1 MEPGFC
7 PATNEATMSP
17 APVHDSTTAAAT
29 TTVTAT
35 ATALVWDWPLRVF
48 HWSLVLA
55 VAGSFATHYA
65 GMEWFEW
72 HRRCGYAAAVLVG
85 FRLAWGFL
93 GPRYSRFSSF
103 LRGPR
108 VVIDHLRGLQPYPGA
123 GHNPVGAVSVLAF
136 LGSLAMQVGTGLFA
150 NDEIANAG
158 PFYGWV
164 TQATSNRLTALHDLN
179 SSILLAL
186 IAAHLVAVAWYD
198 GWRRLGLVR
207 AFWTGRKA
215 GAEGIR
221 SSRGGLALVIVVALI
236 LALALAIRAAPE
248 ASVSFF

>member
-1 MEPGFC
+1 MTHT
-7 PATNEATMSP
+7 PAHESAK
-17 APVHDSTTAAAT
+17 
-29 TTVTAT
+29 

-55 VAGSFATHYA
+55 IAGSFATHYA
-65 GMEWFEW
+65 GMEWFDW

-85 FRLAWGFL
+85 FRVVWGFV
-93 GPRYSRFSSF
+93 GPRYSRFTSF

-108 VVIDHLRGLQPYPGA
+108 AVFDYLRGRQPYPSA
-123 GHNPVGAVSVLAF
+123 GHNPLGAASVLVF
-136 LGSLAMQVGTGLFA
+136 LASLALQAGTGLFA

-179 SSILLAL
+179 ASVLLAL
-186 IAAHLVAVAWYD
+186 IAMHLVAIAWYD
-198 GWRRLGLVR
+198 GIRRLGLVR

-215 GAEGIR
+215 GAEGIG
-221 SSRGGLALVIVVALI
+221 SSRGALGLVIAVALI
-236 LALALAIRAAPE
+236 VALALAIRAAPE

>member
-1 MEPGFC
+1 MTLT
-7 PATNEATMSP
+7 PADEA
-17 APVHDSTTAAAT
+17 AN
-29 TTVTAT
+29 

-65 GMEWFEW
+65 GIEWFDW
-72 HRRCGYAAAVLVG
+72 HRRCGYVAVVLIG
-85 FRLAWGFL
+85 FRLAWGFV
-93 GPRYSRFSSF
+93 GPHYSRFTSF
-103 LRGPR
+103 LRGPGAM
-108 VVIDHLRGLQPYPGA
+108 IEHLRGRQPYPIA
-123 GHNPVGAVSVLAF
+123 GHNPVGAASVLAF
-136 LGSLAMQVGTGLFA
+136 LASLAFQAGTGLFA

-164 TQATSNRLTALHDLN
+164 TQETSNRLTALHDFN
-179 SSILLAL
+179 SSILLVL
-186 IAAHLVAVAWYD
+186 IAAHLVAIAWYD
-198 GWRRLGLVR
+198 GVRRLALVR

-236 LALALAIRAAPE
+236 AALALAIRAAPE

>member
-1 MEPGFC
+1 MESGFHLG
-7 PATNEATMSP
+7 TKQATMTLTP
-17 APVHDSTTAAAT
+17 AHGSAN
-29 TTVTAT
+29 

-65 GMEWFEW
+65 GIEWFDW
-72 HRRCGYAAAVLVG
+72 HRRCGYAVVVLIG
-85 FRLAWGFL
+85 FRLAWGFA
-93 GPRYSRFSSF
+93 GPRYSRFQSF

-108 VVIDHLRGLQPYPGA
+108 AVIDYLRGRQPYPSA
-123 GHNPVGAVSVLAF
+123 GHNPVGAASVLVF
-136 LGSLAMQVGTGLFA
+136 LASLAIQAGTGLFA

-164 TQATSNRLTALHDLN
+164 TQETSNRLTGLHDLN
-179 SSILLAL
+179 SSVLVAL
-186 IAAHLVAVAWYD
+186 IVMHLVAIAWYD
-198 GWRRLGLVR
+198 GRRRLGLVR

-215 GAEGIR
+215 AAEGIG
-221 SSRGGLALVIVVALI
+221 SSRGGLAVVIVITLVV
-236 LALALAIRAAPE
+236 ALALAIRAAPE

>member
-1 MEPGFC
+1 
-7 PATNEATMSP
+7 MSP
-17 APVHDSTTAAAT
+17 APADDST
-29 TTVTAT
+29 T
-35 ATALVWDWPLRVF
+35 ATALVWDWPLRMF
-48 HWSLVLA
+48 HWTLVLA

-65 GMEWFEW
+65 GMEWFDW
-72 HRRCGYAAAVLVG
+72 HRRCGYAVAVLVG
-85 FRLAWGFL
+85 FRLAWGFV

-103 LRGPR
+103 LRGSG
-108 VVIDHLRGLQPYPGA
+108 VVIEHLRGRRPYPAA

-136 LGSLAMQVGTGLFA
+136 LGSLALQAGTGLYA

-179 SSILLAL
+179 SSLLIAL
-186 IAAHLVAVAWYD
+186 IAAHLVAIAWYD
-198 GWRRLGLVR
+198 GLRQRGLVR

-221 SSRGGLALVIVVALI
+221 SSRGGLAFALVAVLAVV
-236 LALALAIRAAPE
+236 LALAIRAAPE

>member
-1 MEPGFC
+1 MTRT
-7 PATNEATMSP
+7 PAQ
-17 APVHDSTTAAAT
+17 DSAN
-29 TTVTAT
+29 

-55 VAGSFATHYA
+55 VVGSFATHYA
-65 GMEWFEW
+65 GIEWFDW
-72 HRRCGYAAAVLVG
+72 HRRCGYVAVVLIG
-85 FRLAWGFL
+85 FRLAWGFM
-93 GPRYSRFSSF
+93 GPQYSRFASF

-108 VVIDHLRGLQPYPGA
+108 AVIEHLRGRQPYPIA
-123 GHNPVGAVSVLAF
+123 GHNPVGAASVLAF
-136 LGSLAMQVGTGLFA
+136 LASLALQAGTGLFA

-164 TQATSNRLTALHDLN
+164 TQETSNRLTALHDLN
-179 SSILLAL
+179 SSILIGL
-186 IAAHLVAVAWYD
+186 IVAHLVAIAWYD
-198 GWRRLGLVR
+198 GRRRLGLVR

-215 GAEGIR
+215 GAQGIR

-236 LALALAIRAAPE
+236 VALALAIRAAPE

>member
-1 MEPGFC
+1 MTLR
-7 PATNEATMSP
+7 PADDP
-17 APVHDSTTAAAT
+17 
-29 TTVTAT
+29 AT

-65 GMEWFEW
+65 GMEWFDW
-72 HRRCGYAAAVLVG
+72 HRRCGYAAAVLIG
-85 FRLAWGFL
+85 FRLAWGFV

-108 VVIDHLRGLQPYPGA
+108 AVIEHLRGRQPYPKA
-123 GHNPVGAVSVLAF
+123 GHNPVGAVSVLVF
-136 LGSLAMQVGTGLFA
+136 LASLALQAGTGLFA

-164 TQATSNRLTALHDLN
+164 AQETSNRLTGLHDLN
-179 SSILLAL
+179 SKVLIAL
-186 IAAHLVAVAWYD
+186 IAMHLVAIAWYD
-198 GWRRLGLVR
+198 GRRRLGLVR
-207 AFWTGRKA
+207 TFWTGRKA

-236 LALALAIRAAPE
+236 VALTLAIRAAPE
-248 ASVSFF
+248 ASVNVYF

>member
-1 MEPGFC
+1 MSL
-7 PATNEATMSP
+7 SP
-17 APVHDSTTAAAT
+17 ADRP
-29 TTVTAT
+29 AT

-65 GMEWFEW
+65 GMEWFDW
-72 HRRCGYAAAVLVG
+72 HRRCGYAAAVLIG
-85 FRLAWGFL
+85 FRLAWGFV

-108 VVIDHLRGLQPYPGA
+108 AVIEHLRARQPYPQA
-123 GHNPVGAVSVLAF
+123 GHNPVGAVSVLVF
-136 LGSLAMQVGTGLFA
+136 LASLATQAGTGLFA

-164 TQATSNRLTALHDLN
+164 TQETSNRLSGLHDLN
-179 SSILLAL
+179 SKVLIAL
-186 IAAHLVAVAWYD
+186 IAMHLVAIAWYD
-198 GWRRLGLVR
+198 GRRRLGLVR
-207 AFWTGRKA
+207 AFWSGRKA

-221 SSRGGLALVIVVALI
+221 SSRGGLAFVIVVALI
-236 LALALAIRAAPE
+236 VALALAIRAAPE
-248 ASVSFF
+248 ASVNVYF

>member
-1 MEPGFC
+1 MSLT
-7 PATNEATMSP
+7 PADGSA
-17 APVHDSTTAAAT
+17 D
-29 TTVTAT
+29 

-65 GMEWFEW
+65 GIEWFDW
-72 HRRCGYAAAVLVG
+72 HRRCGYVAVVLTG
-85 FRLAWGFL
+85 FRLAWGFV
-93 GPRYSRFSSF
+93 GPRYSRFKSF

-108 VVIDHLRGLQPYPGA
+108 TVIDYLRGRHPYPTA
-123 GHNPVGAVSVLAF
+123 GHNPVGAASVLVF
-136 LGSLAMQVGTGLFA
+136 LVSLAVQAGTGLFA

-164 TQATSNRLTALHDLN
+164 TQETSNRLTALHDLN
-179 SSILLAL
+179 SSLLLAL
-186 IAAHLVAVAWYD
+186 IVAHVVAVAWYD
-198 GWRRLGLVR
+198 GRRRLGLVR

-215 GAEGIR
+215 GAEGIH
-221 SSRGGLALVIVVALI
+221 SSRGGLAIFIVIALVV
-236 LALALAIRAAPE
+236 ALALAIRAAPE